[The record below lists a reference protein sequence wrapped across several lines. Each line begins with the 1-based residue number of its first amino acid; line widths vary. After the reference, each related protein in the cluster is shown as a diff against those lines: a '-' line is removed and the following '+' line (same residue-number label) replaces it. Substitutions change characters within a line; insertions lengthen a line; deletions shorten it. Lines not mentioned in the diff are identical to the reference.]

1 MAKNIF
7 IIVIVTLMS
16 ITLNAQQI
24 PSLSQFMENNYMVN
38 PAVAGTKNYSPL
50 VFNYK
55 RWWSGMDDAPAM
67 QSISSH
73 FQASDN
79 VGLGG
84 KIFNYATGPLSKMGI
99 EATYAYHLKLGAN
112 GDKLSLGLS
121 AQLYQVYLNKSLLKL
136 EEQDDNAVIYGS
148 EKLITPDAAFG
159 IYYYNEHYYAGLA
172 AYQLFNRKVDMMTEN
187 ILENRQVRHYFLN
200 GGYIYDINNNY
211 SIEPSVLVK
220 YIESGVFQGEMNV
233 KGIYKQSFWV
243 GLGYR
248 TQDAIV
254 INAGI
259 RKDRFV
265 FGYAY
270 DYSINEIRKHSIG
283 SHELLFIVKFNR
295 SKPKLE
301 Q

>member
-1 MAKNIF
+1 MLKTRFLIIIF
-7 IIVIVTLMS
+7 VL
-16 ITLNAQQI
+16 LNLSLFAQQI
-24 PSLSQFMENNYMVN
+24 PTLSQFMENNYMVN
-38 PAVAGTKNYSPL
+38 PAVAGTKAYSPL

-73 FQASDN
+73 FQAGDN

-84 KIFNYATGPLSKMGI
+84 KIFNYATGPLSKMGM
-99 EATYAYHLKLGAN
+99 EATYAYQLKLGNN
-112 GDKLSLGLS
+112 GAKLSLGLS
-121 AQLYQVYLNKSLLKL
+121 AQIYQVYLNKSLLKL
-136 EEQDDNAVIYGS
+136 EEQDDNAVIFGS

-159 IYYYNEHYYAGLA
+159 VYYYNEHYYAGLA

-187 ILENRQVRHYFLN
+187 ILENRQVRHYFLTA
-200 GGYIYDINNNY
+200 GYTYDINNNY
-211 SIEPSVLVK
+211 SLEPSLLAK
-220 YIESGVFQGEMNV
+220 FIESGISQAELNL
-233 KGIYKQSFWV
+233 KGVYKQSFWL

-248 TQDAIV
+248 TGDAV
-254 INAGI
+254 VVNAGI

-270 DYSINEIRKHSIG
+270 DYSLNEIRKHSIG

>member
-1 MAKNIF
+1 MVKNIF
-7 IIVIVTLMS
+7 IIVVVTLMT
-16 ITLNAQQI
+16 ITIKAQQI

-55 RWWSGMDDAPAM
+55 RWWSGMNDAPAM

-112 GDKLSLGLS
+112 GNKLSLGLS

-159 IYYYNEHYYAGLA
+159 IYYYNEHYYVGLS

-211 SIEPSVLVK
+211 SIEPSVLLK
-220 YIESGVFQGEMNV
+220 YIESGVFQGEINV
-233 KGIYKQSFWV
+233 KGIYKQSFWL

-248 TQDAIV
+248 TEDAIV
-254 INAGI
+254 VNAGI

-270 DYSINEIRKHSIG
+270 DYSLNEIRKHSIG

>member
-1 MAKNIF
+1 MLKKYWL
-7 IIVIVTLMS
+7 IVVVL
-16 ITLNAQQI
+16 LLKYGVNAQQI
-24 PSLSQFMENNYMVN
+24 PTLSQFMENNYMVN
-38 PAVAGTKNYSPL
+38 PAVAGTKTYSPL

-84 KIFNYATGPLSKMGI
+84 KIFNYATGPLSKMGM
-99 EATYAYHLKLGAN
+99 EATYAYQLKIGSNGA
-112 GDKLSLGLS
+112 KLSLGLS

-136 EEQDDNAVIYGS
+136 EEQDDNALIFGS

-159 IYYYNEHYYAGLA
+159 AYFYNQHYYVGLS
-172 AYQLFNRKVDMMTEN
+172 AYQLFNRKVDMMTDN
-187 ILENRQVRHYFLN
+187 ILENRQVRHYFLTA
-200 GGYIYDINNNY
+200 GYTYDINNNY
-211 SIEPSVLVK
+211 SLEPTLLAKFIEAGISQAEINIK
-220 YIESGVFQGEMNV
+220 GV
-233 KGIYKQSFWV
+233 YKQAFWI

-248 TQDAIV
+248 TGDAAI

-270 DYSINEIRKHSIG
+270 DYSLNEIRKHSIG

>member
-1 MAKNIF
+1 MLKNVCF
-7 IIVIVTLMS
+7 FLAMLAFSMS
-16 ITLNAQQI
+16 IQAQQI
-24 PSLSQFMENNYMVN
+24 PTLSQFMENNYIVN
-38 PAVAGTKNYSPL
+38 PAVAGTKNFSPL
-50 VFNYK
+50 VFHYK

-79 VGLGG
+79 AGLGG
-84 KIFNYATGPLSKMGI
+84 KIFNYATGPLSKMGM
-99 EATYAYHLKLGAN
+99 EATYAYQLKISSN
-112 GDKLSLGLS
+112 GTKLSLGLS

-136 EEQDDNAVIYGS
+136 EEQDDNAILFGS

-159 IYYYNEHYYAGLA
+159 AYFYNQKFYVGIA
-172 AYQLFNRKVDMMTEN
+172 AYQLFNRKVDMMTDN
-187 ILENRQVRHYFLN
+187 ILENRQVRHYFLTA
-200 GGYIYDINNNY
+200 GYTYDINNNY
-211 SIEPSVLVK
+211 CIEPSLLGK
-220 YIESGVFQGEMNV
+220 FIESGINQAELNI

-248 TQDAIV
+248 TEDALIV
-254 INAGI
+254 NAGI

-270 DYSINEIRKHSIG
+270 DYSLNEIQKHSIG

>member
-1 MAKNIF
+1 
-7 IIVIVTLMS
+7 
-16 ITLNAQQI
+16 
-24 PSLSQFMENNYMVN
+24 
-38 PAVAGTKNYSPL
+38 
-50 VFNYK
+50 
-55 RWWSGMDDAPAM
+55 M

-136 EEQDDNAVIYGS
+136 EEQDDNAVIYAS

-159 IYYYNEHYYAGLA
+159 VYYYNEHYYAGLA

-187 ILENRQVRHYFLN
+187 ILENRQVRHYYLN

-211 SIEPSVLVK
+211 SIEPSLLMK
-220 YIESGVFQGEMNV
+220 YIESGIFQGEINV
-233 KGIYKQSFWV
+233 KGVFKQSFWL

-248 TQDAIV
+248 IQDAVV

-270 DYSINEIRKHSIG
+270 DYSISEIRKHSIG
-283 SHELLFIVKFNR
+283 SHELLFIVKFNH

>member
-1 MAKNIF
+1 MLKKHIVI
-7 IIVIVTLMS
+7 IIVLWYSLS
-16 ITLNAQQI
+16 INAQQI
-24 PSLSQFMENNYMVN
+24 PTLSQFTENNYMVN
-38 PAVAGTKNYSPL
+38 PAVAGTKAYSPL

-73 FQASDN
+73 FLASDN

-84 KIFNYATGPLSKMGI
+84 KIFNYATGPLSKLGM
-99 EATYAYHLKLGAN
+99 EATYAYQLKIGNN
-112 GDKLSLGLS
+112 GTKLSLGLS
-121 AQLYQVYLNKSLLKL
+121 AQLYQLYLNKSLLKL
-136 EEQDDNAVIYGS
+136 EEQDDNAVLFGS

-159 IYYYNEHYYAGLA
+159 AYYYNQKYYVGLA
-172 AYQLFNRKVDMMTEN
+172 AYQLFNRKVDMMTDN
-187 ILENRQVRHYFLN
+187 ILENRQVRHYFFTA
-200 GGYIYDINNNY
+200 GYTYDINNNY
-211 SIEPSVLVK
+211 SLESSLLAK
-220 YIESGVFQGEMNV
+220 FIESGVSQAELNI
-233 KGIYKQSFWV
+233 KGIYKQSFWI
-243 GLGYR
+243 GLGFR
-248 TQDAIV
+248 TGDAFI

-270 DYSINEIRKHSIG
+270 DYSTNDIRKHSIG

>member
-1 MAKNIF
+1 MIKKHF
-7 IIVIVTLMS
+7 IVINVLLFSLS
-16 ITLNAQQI
+16 INAQQI
-24 PSLSQFMENNYMVN
+24 PTLSQFMENKYMVN
-38 PAVAGTKNYSPL
+38 PAVAGTEAYSSI

-55 RWWSGMDDAPAM
+55 RWWSGIDNSPAM

-73 FQASDN
+73 FMASDN

-84 KIFNYATGPLSKMGI
+84 KIFNYATGPLSKMGM
-99 EATYAYHLKLGAN
+99 EATYAYQLKFGNNGA
-112 GDKLSLGLS
+112 KLSLGLS

-136 EEQDDNAVIYGS
+136 EEQDDNAVLFAS

-159 IYYYNEHYYAGLA
+159 VYFYNQRYYIGLA
-172 AYQLFNRKVDMMTEN
+172 AYQLFNRKVDMMTDN
-187 ILENRQVRHYFLN
+187 ILENRQIRHYFFT
-200 GGYIYDINNNY
+200 GGYTYDINNNF
-211 SIEPSVLVK
+211 SLESSLLAKI
-220 YIESGVFQGEMNV
+220 IESGVNQSELNI
-233 KGIYKQSFWV
+233 KGVYKQSFWL
-243 GLGYR
+243 GLAYR
-248 TQDAIV
+248 TKDAFI

-270 DYSINEIRKHSIG
+270 DFSINEIQKHSIG

>member
-1 MAKNIF
+1 MLKKYFVF
-7 IIVIVTLMS
+7 IIVLL
-16 ITLNAQQI
+16 LNYSLYAQQI
-24 PSLSQFMENNYMVN
+24 PTLSQFMENNYMVN
-38 PAVAGTKNYSPL
+38 PAVAGTKAYSPL

-73 FQASDN
+73 FLASDN

-84 KIFNYATGPLSKMGI
+84 KIFNYATGPLSKMGM
-99 EATYAYHLKLGAN
+99 EATYAYQLKIGNNGA
-112 GDKLSLGLS
+112 KLSLGLS

-136 EEQDDNAVIYGS
+136 EEQDDNAVLFGS

-159 IYYYNEHYYAGLA
+159 AYYYNQKYYVGLA
-172 AYQLFNRKVDMMTEN
+172 AYQLFNRKVDMMTDN
-187 ILENRQVRHYFLN
+187 ILENRQVRHYFFTA
-200 GGYIYDINNNY
+200 GYTYDINNNY
-211 SIEPSVLVK
+211 SLEPSLLAK
-220 YIESGVFQGEMNV
+220 FIESGVNQAELNI
-233 KGIYKQSFWV
+233 KGVYKQSFWI
-243 GLGYR
+243 GLGFR
-248 TQDAIV
+248 TGDAFV

-270 DYSINEIRKHSIG
+270 DYSINDIRKHNIG

>member
-1 MAKNIF
+1 MVKKYF
-7 IIVIVTLMS
+7 IVLAVILVS
-16 ITLNAQQI
+16 IEIKAQQI
-24 PSLSQFMENNYMVN
+24 PTLSQFMENNYMVN
-38 PAVAGTKNYSPL
+38 PAVAGTKAYSPL

-73 FQASDN
+73 FQAGDN
-79 VGLGG
+79 IGLGG
-84 KIFNYATGPLSKMGI
+84 KLFNYSTGPLSKMGI
-99 EATYAYHLKLGAN
+99 EATYAYHLKLGSN
-112 GDKLSLGLS
+112 GAKLSLGLS

-136 EEQDDNAVIYGS
+136 EETDDNAVLYGS
-148 EKLITPDAAFG
+148 EKLISPDAAFG
-159 IYYYNEHYYAGLA
+159 IYYYNEHYYAGVA
-172 AYQLFNRKVDMMTEN
+172 AYQLFNRKVDMMTDN

-200 GGYIYDINNNY
+200 AGYIYDINNNY
-211 SIEPSVLVK
+211 SLEPSVLAK
-220 YIESGVFQGEMNV
+220 FIESGISQAELNL
-233 KGIYKQSFWV
+233 KGVYKQSFWL

-248 TQDAIV
+248 TGDALI

-270 DYSINEIRKHSIG
+270 DYSLNDISKHSIG
-283 SHELLFIVKFNR
+283 SHELLFIVKFNK

-301 Q
+301 